1 MKRLVLP
8 LAIILI
14 ACGMTKSPKS
24 FDPVPSPSHFIL
36 ETDVVVANKV
46 SSGLAKGSYQA
57 VFQSKDHVYYLGEP
71 GALLMPNG
79 TRVNGGIALP
89 KHALAPPCH
98 LFIQIGDD
106 SEQARDMRLGSLVAA
121 LARLEEGR
129 IREFKKDPACIE
141 FMAKIA
147 VVDD

>member
-1 MKRLVLP
+1 MKRPVLA

-24 FDPVPSPSHFIL
+24 FDPVRSPSHFVL
-36 ETDVVVANKV
+36 EADVMVANKV

-89 KHALAPPCH
+89 KDALAPPCH

-129 IREFKKDPACIE
+129 IREFKKDPACTE
-141 FMAKIA
+141 FMTKIS
-147 VVDD
+147 VVND

>member
-1 MKRLVLP
+1 MKRLVLA
-8 LAIILI
+8 LTIILI

-24 FDPVPSPSHFIL
+24 FDPVPSASHFVL
-36 ETDVVVANKV
+36 EADVMMANKV

-57 VFQSKDHVYYLGEP
+57 VFQSKDHIYYLGEP

-106 SEQARDMRLGSLVAA
+106 SERARDMRLGALVVA
-121 LARLEEGR
+121 LARLEKGR
-129 IREFKKDPACIE
+129 IREFKEDPACIG
-141 FMAKIA
+141 FMTRIA
-147 VVDD
+147 VVND

>member
-1 MKRLVLP
+1 MKRLVLA

-24 FDPVPSPSHFIL
+24 FDPVPSASHFVL
-36 ETDVVVANKV
+36 EADVMMANKV

-57 VFQSKDHVYYLGEP
+57 VFQSKDHIYYLGEP

-106 SEQARDMRLGSLVAA
+106 SEQARDMRLGALVVA
-121 LARLEEGR
+121 LTRLEKGR
-129 IREFKKDPACIE
+129 IREFKKDPACIG
-141 FMAKIA
+141 FMTRIA
-147 VVDD
+147 VVND